1 MDVYCFQTDTI
12 WEDPAAS
19 CGRITARVNEQ
30 AARSPL
36 DGALLIFPEL
46 STCGFSMD
54 INKVGES
61 ADGISTQFF
70 SRLARQHKAFVI
82 AGLAGIDSDSGQ
94 GLNEAVCFAA
104 EGSEMA
110 RYRKVHPFSPSGES
124 EIYLAGDAPVV
135 VEMNGWKVAPF
146 ICYDLRFPELF
157 RLAVKEGAE
166 IFPVIANWP
175 AARVEHWTTLLKARA
190 IENQAYVFG
199 VNRSGEDPN
208 FKYPGASLM
217 VDPKGE
223 VLAEA
228 GAEDVCIS
236 GKVERE
242 TIDEWRAAFPALN
255 DMKLV

>member
-1 MDVYCFQTDTI
+1 MDVYCFQTDTV
-12 WEDPAAS
+12 WENSAAS
-19 CGRITARVNEQ
+19 CDRISTLLSREGILEG
-30 AARSPL
+30 S
-36 DGALLIFPEL
+36 LLIFPEL

-54 INKVGES
+54 AEKIGEPFDGMS
-61 ADGISTQFF
+61 AQFF
-70 SRLARQHKAFVI
+70 SELAKYHQSFVI
-82 AGLAGIDSDSGQ
+82 AGLAGLAGIDSESGR
-94 GLNEAVCFAA
+94 GVNEAVCFDA
-104 EGSEMA
+104 EGSEMV
-110 RYRKVHPFSPSGES
+110 RYRKVHPFTPSGEA
-124 EIYLAGDAPVV
+124 EVYLAGGAPVV

-175 AARVEHWTTLLKARA
+175 TARVEHWTTLLKARA

-228 GAEDVCIS
+228 GMEEVCIS
-236 GKVERE
+236 GKVDRE
-242 TIDEWRAAFPALN
+242 TIDEWRSAFPALN